1 MTSRTGKLAKS
12 PLAHVIA
19 SVRFAPWPR
28 LAKHIDEIQD
38 DLREIAPLMNVVQLE
53 QVGPDGQAVGTPRQS
68 WVLVAPD
75 NSFSIQF
82 AQDQILIHAYK
93 YGVYSDFDGIL
104 KKSLSTLLNYM
115 KFVDVMTMG
124 VRYIDYVKPINGEP
138 ISEYVSDK
146 LLAPSFSNHKSV
158 GGQATYEYKVADDV
172 RLRVNALSLPGSPR
186 LSQDVWGVVAMDSQ
200 PPGNLKIE
208 LLGEN
213 ELTLDMDAIL
223 VHPSPQRLDLESI
236 MEKMHS
242 LHAIANGFFRQEDVF
257 TDYAFKVWKG
267 E

>member
-53 QVGPDGQAVGTPRQS
+53 QVGPDGQAVGAPRQS
-68 WVLVAPD
+68 WVLVASD

-82 AQDQILIHAYK
+82 TQDQVLIHSYK
-93 YGVYSDFDGIL
+93 YDVYSDFEAIL
-104 KKSLSTLLNYM
+104 EKSLSTLLRYM
-115 KFVDVMTMG
+115 KFIDVLTMG
-124 VRYIDYVKPINGEP
+124 VRYIDHVKPASGES
-138 ISEYVSDK
+138 ISEYVSEK
-146 LLAPSFSNHKSV
+146 LLVPSFAGHDSI
-158 GGQATYEYKVADDV
+158 GGQAVYEYKAANDV

-223 VHPSPQRLDLESI
+223 ALPSPQRCTLKDI
-236 MEKMHS
+236 MEKVNG

-257 TDYAFKVWKG
+257 TDYAFEVWKG